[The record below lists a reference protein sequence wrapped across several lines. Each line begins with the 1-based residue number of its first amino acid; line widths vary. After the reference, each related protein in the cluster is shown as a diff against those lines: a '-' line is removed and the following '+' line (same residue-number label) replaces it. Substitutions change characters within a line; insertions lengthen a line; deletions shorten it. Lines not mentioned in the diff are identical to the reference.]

1 MLQNLN
7 HRWAMKTDIDRFLQ
21 SGDHDLLMASW
32 PGRSAVERISGIGAD
47 TLGDQMRGIVGMS
60 VGTTCYISLEYF
72 GAQDDLSD
80 YVVHEAAHVFHNTKR
95 LTIGLAGTR
104 RREWLLP
111 IQYRKQET
119 FAYACEA
126 YSRILEIAK
135 KPADRRALV
144 ETLNERP
151 LPAGDRV
158 DLDEYVAIL
167 TEAVNRK
174 NGWKSILARCS
185 E

>member
-1 MLQNLN
+1 M
-7 HRWAMKTDIDRFLQ
+7 
-21 SGDHDLLMASW
+21 
-32 PGRSAVERISGIGAD
+32 
-47 TLGDQMRGIVGMS
+47 
-60 VGTTCYISLEYF
+60 
-72 GAQDDLSD
+72 
-80 YVVHEAAHVFHNTKR
+80 
-95 LTIGLAGTR
+95 
-104 RREWLLP
+104 P
-111 IQYRKQET
+111 IQYRKRET

-135 KPADRRALV
+135 KPADRRVLV

-151 LPAGDRV
+151 LPADDRV